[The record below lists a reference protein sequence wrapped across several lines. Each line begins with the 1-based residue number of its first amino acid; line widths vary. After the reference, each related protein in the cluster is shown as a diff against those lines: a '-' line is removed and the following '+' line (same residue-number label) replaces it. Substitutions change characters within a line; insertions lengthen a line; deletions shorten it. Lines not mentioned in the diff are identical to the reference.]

1 MYTRS
6 SRRSNR
12 EFNSC
17 VPLTSLET
25 ASVSNNARSKK
36 NAEKDIVILESGESE
51 AGCLCLMQNGSVRMS
66 LYVTGLAV
74 PRGHPWDSQDASV

>member
-25 ASVSNNARSKK
+25 ASVLNNARSKNTREK

-74 PRGHPWDSQDASV
+74 PRGHP